1 MKDRF
6 LTDKLCLVALGMVI
20 NTVCPFIAM
29 NLHLPIYMDS
39 IGTILITRLLG
50 AKYGMIAGIS
60 GSVISGLTF
69 DIYSLYY
76 FPVQILTSL
85 TTEYVSKKG
94 WLKGKKLIGSG
105 LIISFPTAV
114 ASAVITAFI
123 FGGITSSGSS
133 YLVALF
139 HGIGMNLTVSC
150 FIVQVITEYADK
162 SLAAFF
168 SEQVMKKGILGEKY
182 GKIQ

>member
-1 MKDRF
+1 MKNKF
-6 LTDKLCLVALGMVI
+6 LTDKLCLIALGMVI

-39 IGTILITRLLG
+39 LGTILITRILG
-50 AKYGMIAGIS
+50 AKYGMMAGIS
-60 GSVISGLTF
+60 GSLISGITF

-76 FPVQILTSL
+76 FPVQILTAY

-114 ASAVITAFI
+114 ASAIITAFI

-133 YLVALF
+133 YLVAII
-139 HGIGMNLTVSC
+139 HGIGINLTVSC

-168 SEQVMKKGILGEKY
+168 SEQVLRKGALGGQY